1 MRTKRQFISHDL
13 AFKRRSLY
21 DREPMKLLILSLAIT
36 AASCLLMAVQ
46 AADQPKKETSGVL
59 RHMVGFKFKSTATEA
74 EIKNIESEFAALKKK
89 IPQIVGYEWG
99 INNSPE
105 GLNKGCTHGFLVT
118 FKSEKDRD
126 AYLVHPDH
134 KAFGAL
140 VRPLLDDVF
149 VLDFW
154 SRN

>member
-1 MRTKRQFISHDL
+1 
-13 AFKRRSLY
+13 
-21 DREPMKLLILSLAIT
+21 MKFLILSLAMT

-46 AADQPKKETSGVL
+46 AADQPKKEGSGVL
-59 RHMVGFKFKSTATEA
+59 RHMVGFKFKSTATET
-74 EIKNIESEFAALKKK
+74 EIKNIENEFAALKKK
-89 IPQIVGYEWG
+89 IPQIVSYEWG

-118 FKSEKDRD
+118 FNSEKDRD
-126 AYLVHPDH
+126 AYLVHPAH
-134 KAFGAL
+134 KAFGTL